1 MKLKL
6 IALTF
11 IAILATGCW
20 AVKPIATS
28 GDKVFSE
35 HGTGRIGNALEGA
48 QAYCETRGKN
58 AELVDMQCIRPRCN
72 SEYICVDKK

>member
-6 IALTF
+6 IAFTFMIVLT
-11 IAILATGCW
+11 AGCW
-20 AVKPIATS
+20 PVKPIATS

-35 HGTGRIGNALEGA
+35 HGTGRIVNALEGA

-58 AELVDMQCIRPRCN
+58 AELVNMQCFSPRCN
-72 SEYICVDKK
+72 SQYVCVDK